1 MYILISFF
9 FFFLSSM
16 LVFLSIYLMYFE
28 VSVFFEWEMMSFN
41 SFELN
46 YVILMDWM
54 SSLFMSLV
62 LMISSMVILYSHS
75 YMSQDKNKIRFLW
88 MVVLFVMFM
97 LLLIISPN
105 LFSLMLGWDGLGVV
119 SFCLVVF
126 FQNNKSY
133 NAGVLTVLSN
143 RVGDVFLF
151 MLLGFSLNFMSWS
164 NYIFSLDLVYD
175 RSILGILLILVSIT
189 KSAQIPF
196 SSWLPAAMA
205 APTPVSA
212 LVHSS
217 TLVTAGIYLL
227 VRFYELFQIEGLIKV
242 LFILGVLTMFMA
254 SIGGIFEFD
263 LKKIV
268 ALSTLSQLGLMFVSL
283 GLGLKFLSM
292 FHLLSHAFFK
302 ALLFLCAGVLIHSMN
317 NFQDIRYMGGVFKY
331 FPFSYSCFMVANFS
345 LMGLFFMSGFYS
357 KDLILE
363 MMCLEKLNYLIYVLL
378 YMSVMLTIFYTMRL
392 IYYLFLNDINS
403 GPVMNY
409 VEEDYFMFVSMFFMM
424 MLSVMFGSY
433 FKWMMNYS
441 LNFIYLYIY
450 MKLMVVYLMVLSSV
464 FMIYLMFNMFY
475 FKNMIM
481 INYLN
486 SYMWFLSV
494 FTLNLVNFK
503 FLKLSFNFN
512 KYLDK
517 GWIEYIFVKNLND
530 LFKLFMNILMLIQ
543 FNLMMIMIFFF
554 FVFILLIYLY

>member
-1 MYILISFF
+1 MYILVSLF
-9 FFFLSSM
+9 FFFLSSI
-16 LVFLSIYLMYFE
+16 LFFFSINFMYLEKSM
-28 VSVFFEWEMMSFN
+28 FFEWEMISFN

-54 SSLFMSLV
+54 SMLFMSLV
-62 LMISSMVILYSHS
+62 LMISSMVILYSQS
-75 YMSQDKNKIRFLW
+75 YMFEDKDKIRFLW
-88 MVVLFVMFM
+88 MVISFVMFM

-133 NAGVLTVLSN
+133 NAGMLTFLSN

-151 MLLGFSLNFMSWS
+151 MMLGFSLKFMSWS
-164 NYIFSLDLVYD
+164 NYIFSLDLDYD
-175 RSILGILLILVSIT
+175 FSDLSILLILISIT

-227 VRFYELFQIEGLIKV
+227 VRFYELFKGEDLIKV

-263 LKKIV
+263 LKKII

-302 ALLFLCAGVLIHSMN
+302 ALLFLCVGVLIHSMN
-317 NFQDIRYMGGVFKY
+317 NFQDIRYMGGMLKY

-363 MMCLEKLNYLIYVLL
+363 NMCLNKLNYFIYILL
-378 YMSVMLTIFYTMRL
+378 YLSVMLTIFYTMRL
-392 IYYLFLNDINS
+392 IYYLFLNYINS
-403 GPVMNY
+403 NSLMNY
-409 VEEDYFMFVSMFFMM
+409 FEEDYFMCVSMFFMM
-424 MLSVMFGSY
+424 MMSVGFGSF

-450 MKLMVVYLMVLSSV
+450 MKLTVFYLMILSMS
-464 FMIYLMFNMFY
+464 FMIYFMFNKFY
-475 FKNMIM
+475 FKNMVL
-481 INYLN
+481 INYMN
-486 SYMWFLSV
+486 SYMWFLSI
-494 FTLNLVNFK
+494 FTLNLINFK

-517 GWIEYIFVKNLND
+517 GWIEYIFINNLNN
-530 LFKLFMNILMLIQ
+530 LFKLFMNILLMIQ
-543 FNLMMIMIFFF
+543 FNLMMIMIFFIF
-554 FVFILLIYLY
+554 MFILLVYLY